1 MNDISSPKIP
11 VMMGKPKY
19 VALHQV
25 DPIIRLPM
33 VASLKLFS
41 KVFLKPVYTSHAV
54 IRHPIV
60 TNIAVM
66 GICQIASVIG
76 AFAITDIVSNGSKI

>member
-1 MNDISSPKIP
+1 
-11 VMMGKPKY
+11 MMGNPKY
-19 VALHQV
+19 VALHHV
-25 DPIIRLPM
+25 EPMIRLPM
-33 VASLKLFS
+33 VASLILFS
-41 KVFLKPVYTSHAV
+41 MVFLKPAYISHAV
-54 IRHPIV
+54 RRHPTV